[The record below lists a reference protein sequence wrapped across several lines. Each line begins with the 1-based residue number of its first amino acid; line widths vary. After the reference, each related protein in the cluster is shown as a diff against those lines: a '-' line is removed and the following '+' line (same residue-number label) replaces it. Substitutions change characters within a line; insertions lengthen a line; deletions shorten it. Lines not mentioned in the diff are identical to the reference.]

1 MTTVFPESVTEQTKP
16 GELLSIRDLNIEFN
30 VRGAWTRVVSDASL
44 DLKAGGSLALVGESG
59 SGKTVTSLSI
69 LDLLPKP
76 NSRVTNGSI
85 NFNGTDLLKV
95 TPQKMRQI
103 RGSEIAMIFQEPMT
117 SLNPV
122 FTIGDQI
129 AETVRHHRN
138 VSRKEAWARAV
149 EVLELVGIPAAARR
163 AKDYPHSFSG
173 GMRQRAMIAMAISCK
188 PKLLLAD
195 EPTTA
200 LDVTVQASILHLLR
214 DLQSELGMAVLLVTH
229 DLGVVADFCDDVT
242 VMYAGEPVEV
252 TSVESLFHRP
262 AHPYSAALL
271 QALPQ
276 RTSPGDDL
284 TSIRGM
290 VPQPDQLPP
299 GCRFAP
305 RCDFAMAGLC
315 DTAHPDLVKVDGQH
329 LTRCIRVANG
339 ELTPADLIN
348 GIDITEFEDDL
359 LINATAVAEV
369 DGTDQDEL

>member
-1 MTTVFPESVTEQTKP
+1 MTTVLPETATAQTTT
-16 GELLSIRDLNIEFN
+16 GDLLSIRDLNIEFSS
-30 VRGAWTRVVSDASL
+30 RGNWTRVVTDASL

-69 LDLLPKP
+69 LQLLPKP
-76 NSRVTNGSI
+76 NSRVSNGTI
-85 NFNGTDLLKV
+85 NFNGTDLL
-95 TPQKMRQI
+95 TLPEQRMRQI
-103 RGSEIAMIFQEPMT
+103 RGGEISMIFQEPMT

-122 FTIGDQI
+122 FTVGDQI
-129 AETVRHHRN
+129 AETVRQHRG
-138 VSRKEAWARAV
+138 VSRKQAWARAV
-149 EVLELVGIPAAARR
+149 EVLDLVGIPAAARR

-173 GMRQRAMIAMAISCK
+173 GMRQRAMIAMAISCE

-200 LDVTVQASILHLLR
+200 LDVTVQASILQLLR
-214 DLQSELGMAVLLVTH
+214 RLQSELGMAVLLVTH

-252 TSVESLFHRP
+252 TSVENLFERP
-262 AHPYSAALL
+262 AHPYSAGLL
-271 QALPQ
+271 RSLPQ
-276 RTSPGDDL
+276 RTPPGAEL

-305 RCDFAMAGLC
+305 RCDFAVAGLC
-315 DTAHPDLVKVDGQH
+315 DSIHPDIARLDAEQ

-339 ELTPADLIN
+339 ELTSADLI
-348 GIDITEFEDDL
+348 GELPVAAESDVSIA
-359 LINATAVAEV
+359 ATAVAELNGA
-369 DGTDQDEL
+369 DHNEH